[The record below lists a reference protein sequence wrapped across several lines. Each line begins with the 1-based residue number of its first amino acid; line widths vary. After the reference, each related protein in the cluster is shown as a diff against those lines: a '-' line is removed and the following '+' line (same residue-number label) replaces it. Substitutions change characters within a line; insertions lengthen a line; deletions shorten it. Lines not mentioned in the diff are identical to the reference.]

1 MLRSMLRGVM
11 LFTLLTLPPAVLADR
26 TYNIQ
31 YNGDIQYGW
40 TLSGTITTDGTI
52 GTIQATNILS
62 WTWTLTNG
70 VSSFSASSTDPYA
83 GVSTI
88 TLGAP
93 VNTMPGI
100 TATAAGL
107 FLPVPSGDVPYRF
120 TLSDSPDQIMW
131 QTNAGGSTQFNIDDI
146 SANIDG
152 GWLGYYAGGPG
163 ASSWLIASASP
174 VAVPEPSSLYIVGFG
189 AVCVY
194 VMGQKRAWFNYGSQQ
209 SLRSRFLGAPA
220 SAV

>member
-1 MLRSMLRGVM
+1 MHRFTQQAVM
-11 LFTLLTLPPAVLADR
+11 LFTLLTLPPAVIADR
-26 TYNIQ
+26 MYDLQ
-31 YNGDIQYGW
+31 SGPSLPMGW

-107 FLPVPSGDVPYRF
+107 FLPVPSGDVP
-120 TLSDSPDQIMW
+120 
-131 QTNAGGSTQFNIDDI
+131 
-146 SANIDG
+146 
-152 GWLGYYAGGPG
+152 
-163 ASSWLIASASP
+163 
-174 VAVPEPSSLYIVGFG
+174 
-189 AVCVY
+189 
-194 VMGQKRAWFNYGSQQ
+194 
-209 SLRSRFLGAPA
+209 
-220 SAV
+220 